1 MTPSLML
8 KKSFQAHPL
17 NKVWPS
23 IPRFDQFR
31 PIISIILSPMIKFIE
46 LRFYRKLLNYLKWDL
61 DKNQIGF
68 VPNCSTQMNIKQVV
82 QRIQTS
88 TKQEKVNCIFI
99 DFSSA
104 YNTID
109 R

>member
-1 MTPSLML
+1 MRPSLKL
-8 KKSFQAHPL
+8 KESFQAHPH

-61 DKNQIGF
+61 DREPDWVRPELQHPDEHQAGRAENPDLDEAGQ
-68 VPNCSTQMNIKQVV
+68 SQLHLH
-82 QRIQTS
+82 
-88 TKQEKVNCIFI
+88 
-99 DFSSA
+99 
-104 YNTID
+104 
-109 R
+109 